1 MWVGLPPVLLGSSLL
16 LEATLQP
23 ACEVEEEE
31 GGDVWLQQR
40 FSCCSEGCANRRPNL
55 LVPLCSPKPSFS
67 RFPSFLFLSRAS
79 FPMSLSQFV
88 EFQNLASIR
97 SRCVVLPRFTWG
109 EFLLLPVLNYTAS
122 RALAT
127 LPAVV
132 KWDVPKHLNLA
143 QGFS

>member
-1 MWVGLPPVLLGSSLL
+1 MAAAEVQLLQRGLCKPEAKSARSPLFPQTKLL
-16 LEATLQP
+16 
-23 ACEVEEEE
+23 
-31 GGDVWLQQR
+31 
-40 FSCCSEGCANRRPNL
+40 
-55 LVPLCSPKPSFS
+55 PLSF
-67 RFPSFLFLSRAS
+67 FPSFLFLSRAS

-88 EFQNLASIR
+88 EFQNLASIH